1 MALGVFVCLCLK
13 EKADIDWNVS
23 LMFSVASAPLFKDA
37 RAVAAAQLDCKVLLW
52 MAASK
57 TT

>member
-1 MALGVFVCLCLK
+1 MALGVFVCLCPK

-37 RAVAAAQLDCKVLLW
+37 KAVAAAQLVCEVLLW
-52 MAASK
+52 MALF
-57 TT
+57 